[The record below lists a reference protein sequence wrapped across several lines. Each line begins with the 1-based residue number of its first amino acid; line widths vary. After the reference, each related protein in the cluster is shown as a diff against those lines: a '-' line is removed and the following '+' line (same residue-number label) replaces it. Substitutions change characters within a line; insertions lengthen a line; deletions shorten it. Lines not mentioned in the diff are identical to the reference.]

1 MKPLASVALLAAAFA
16 FAAPAWAVP
25 DPDTVLAKV
34 NGIDITE
41 SELAF
46 AEAEI
51 GQELAGVAPEN
62 RRRVLVEYLTEAH
75 LMAEAAE
82 KAKLGAGPDF
92 DARMKYYR
100 LRALRDVYFEKKVR
114 DAVTTKAAET
124 LYNDRVKNIPVQ
136 QEIRARHILVT
147 TEDEAKKIAKE
158 LKDGGDFGELAKKH
172 SQDRGGAGG
181 GDLGYFTRGQMV
193 KPFEEAAFA
202 LAKGKISAPVQ
213 TQYGWHLIKIEDKRD
228 RKPPA
233 FEEVKD
239 QITASLVQAKL
250 QSTVR
255 DMRGAAK
262 IEILDPELK
271 KLIAAEAAA
280 AEAAKA
286 GAAGKDAG
294 EAKDDAKRGEPSAKK
309 KK

>member
-1 MKPLASVALLAAAFA
+1 VALLAMAVA
-16 FAAPAWAVP
+16 FAAPAWAAP
-25 DPDTVLAKV
+25 DPNTVVAKV

-51 GQELAGVAPEN
+51 GRELAGVAPGN

-75 LMAEAAE
+75 LMAEAAK
-82 KAKLGAGPDF
+82 KAQLGTGADF

-100 LRALRDVYFEKKVR
+100 LRALRDAYFEKKVR
-114 DAVTTKAAET
+114 DAVTTEAAKT
-124 LYNDRVKNIPVQ
+124 LYNDRVKNIPVRK
-136 QEIRARHILVT
+136 EIRARHILVK
-147 TEDEAKKIAKE
+147 TEDEAKKLAKE
-158 LKDGGDFGELAKKH
+158 LAGGADFAELAKKH
-172 SQDRGGAGG
+172 SQDQGGRAG

-202 LAKGKISAPVQ
+202 LEKGKVSAPVK
-213 TQYGWHLIKIEDKRD
+213 TEYGWHLIKIEDKRD
-228 RKPPA
+228 RKPPS

-239 QITASLVQAKL
+239 QIVASLVQSKL

-255 DMRGAAK
+255 EMRGTAK
-262 IEILDPELK
+262 IEIVDAELK
-271 KLIAAEAAA
+271 KMIEAEAAA
-280 AEAAKA
+280 AAAAKA
-286 GAAGKDAG
+286 GKDGKDGKAAPA
-294 EAKDDAKRGEPSAKK
+294 EEKK

>member
-1 MKPLASVALLAAAFA
+1 VRPLASAALLVAAVAFA
-16 FAAPAWAVP
+16 TPVRAAPEPNSV
-25 DPDTVLAKV
+25 VAKV
-34 NGIDITE
+34 NGIDIPE

-82 KAKLGAGPDF
+82 KAQLGTGADF

-100 LRALRDVYFEKKVR
+100 LRALRDAYFEKKVR
-114 DAVTTKAAET
+114 DAVTAEAAKS
-124 LYNDRVKNIPVQ
+124 LYDDRVKNIPVQ
-136 QEIRARHILVT
+136 QEIRVRHILVK
-147 TEDEAKKIAKE
+147 TEDEAKKLAKE
-158 LKDGGDFGELAKKH
+158 LDGGADFSELAKKH
-172 SQDRGGAGG
+172 SQDQGGQGG

-202 LAKGKISAPVQ
+202 LEKGKVSAPVQ
-213 TQYGWHLIKIEDKRD
+213 TEYGWHLIKVEDKRD
-228 RKPPA
+228 RKPPT

-239 QITASLVQAKL
+239 QIIASLVQSKL

-262 IEILDPELK
+262 IEIVDPELK
-271 KLIAAEAAA
+271 KMIEAEAAA
-280 AEAAKA
+280 AAAAKA
-286 GAAGKDAG
+286 GKDNKDG
-294 EAKDDAKRGEPSAKK
+294 ETAPAEGKK
-309 KK
+309 K

>member
-1 MKPLASVALLAAAFA
+1 MRPIAPVAFLAAAVA
-16 FAAPAWAVP
+16 FAATSWAAP
-25 DPDTVLAKV
+25 DPNTVLAKV
-34 NGIDITE
+34 NGTDITE

-51 GQELAGVAPEN
+51 GRELAGVAPEN
-62 RRRVLVEYLTEAH
+62 RRRVLIEYLTEAH

-82 KAKLGAGPDF
+82 KAKLGTGPEF

-114 DAVTTKAAET
+114 DAVSTEAAKT

-136 QEIRARHILVT
+136 QEIRARHILVK
-147 TEDEAKKIAKE
+147 TEDEAKKLAKE
-158 LKDGGDFGELAKKH
+158 LTSGADFGELAKKH
-172 SQDRGGAGG
+172 SQDKGGMAG

-202 LAKGKISAPVQ
+202 LAKGKVSAPVQ
-213 TQYGWHLIKIEDKRD
+213 TKFGWHLIKLEDKRD

-239 QITASLVQAKL
+239 QISASLVQAKL

-255 DMRGAAK
+255 DMRGTAK
-262 IEILDPELK
+262 IEILDPEVK
-271 KLIAAEAAA
+271 KVIEAEAAA
-280 AEAAKA
+280 KAAAAKQA
-286 GAAGKDAG
+286 KDA
-294 EAKDDAKRGEPSAKK
+294 KDGEPAAPAKK